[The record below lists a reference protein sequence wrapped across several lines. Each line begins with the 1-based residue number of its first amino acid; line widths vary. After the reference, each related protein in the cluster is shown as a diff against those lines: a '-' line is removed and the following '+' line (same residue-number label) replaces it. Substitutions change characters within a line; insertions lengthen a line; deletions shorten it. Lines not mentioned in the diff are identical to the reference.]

1 MRAILPLALLAV
13 VGCYS
18 PRPVEPTPSSWS
30 YGGGYGADAGP
41 DAGPLEATVYY
52 DEYSGYASFNVSRD
66 AHVSLFLLR
75 PGAGLEMIYPAIGYG
90 TGTSFRQGRHMVRTA
105 SAFHRTSR
113 TSMWDNDMW
122 GRDFENGPMYVLLV
136 ASDEP
141 LEVNQFLATRTMGW
155 LRHSSVTYSPFLA
168 LEALVGDI
176 VPNPTTSAWTTAM
189 HVVWPRD
196 NYRDRDRYERQRYTR
211 VRCANGVVLLVPT
224 DLVLAG
230 YPVCPEHFQRPQP
243 DSAAD
248 STGARY
254 RKVAPRRP
262 ATAQGWMTASV
273 DGVDLRR
280 ELDRLREEN
289 GKRELG
295 PLTTRPF
302 AEREIERRRVGPT
315 WDDDFPPRGTRAG
328 IDRPGTNNGPGAR
341 PAPSRPDARPAP
353 SRPTTRPAPSRPETR
368 PAPSRPEARPAP
380 TRPEARPA
388 PSQPATRPA
397 PARPA
402 PPPRPKPKP
411 TNGGGGGGGG

>member
-113 TSMWDNDMW
+113 TSVWDNDMW

-168 LEALVGDI
+168 LRLDQGRLVMTIDSDTLSVVPLGSGARETDCLRQEQPGVAEQGAVGGPPDRRGEDSGQERSDHASGAMRGEHVERAVCRARDPAADEQRCGD
-176 VPNPTTSAWTTAM
+176 
-189 HVVWPRD
+189 
-196 NYRDRDRYERQRYTR
+196 DRLE
-211 VRCANGVVLLVPT
+211 NGEEQEQ
-224 DLVLAG
+224 AH
-230 YPVCPEHFQRPQP
+230 EHFLG
-243 DSAAD
+243 DAA
-248 STGARY
+248 
-254 RKVAPRRP
+254 V
-262 ATAQGWMTASV
+262 
-273 DGVDLRR
+273 
-280 ELDRLREEN
+280 
-289 GKRELG
+289 
-295 PLTTRPF
+295 
-302 AEREIERRRVGPT
+302 
-315 WDDDFPPRGTRAG
+315 
-328 IDRPGTNNGPGAR
+328 
-341 PAPSRPDARPAP
+341 
-353 SRPTTRPAPSRPETR
+353 
-368 PAPSRPEARPAP
+368 
-380 TRPEARPA
+380 
-388 PSQPATRPA
+388 
-397 PARPA
+397 
-402 PPPRPKPKP
+402 
-411 TNGGGGGGGG
+411 